1 MNEVGVAQAGK
12 LDSILAQIS
21 SHSTSTVTRL
31 ERLRDEAAQASQTQ
45 RNELDAKFEAFDA
58 ASAKWMNHVA
68 QTHAAIGKRRGITA
82 NTIGSALERLFKK
95 GMVRR
100 DKVSHAYRYY
110 PVLDRHEFR
119 ARRVLEAAGGK
130 KALSAAGLLSAFVDL
145 VADTDDAA
153 LDRLEALIAKKR
165 ELRGGK

>member
-1 MNEVGVAQAGK
+1 MRKNGAPLPLLGELEHEVLDHLWTVGEADVA
-12 LDSILAQIS
+12 
-21 SHSTSTVTRL
+21 
-31 ERLRDEAAQASQTQ
+31 E
-45 RNELDAKFEAFDA
+45 
-58 ASAKWMNHVA
+58 
-68 QTHAAIGKRRGITA
+68 THAAIGKRRGITA

-100 DKVSHAYRYY
+100 DKVSHAYRYH
-110 PVLDRHEFR
+110 PALDRHEFR

-130 KALSAAGLLSAFVDL
+130 KALAAAGLLSAFVDL